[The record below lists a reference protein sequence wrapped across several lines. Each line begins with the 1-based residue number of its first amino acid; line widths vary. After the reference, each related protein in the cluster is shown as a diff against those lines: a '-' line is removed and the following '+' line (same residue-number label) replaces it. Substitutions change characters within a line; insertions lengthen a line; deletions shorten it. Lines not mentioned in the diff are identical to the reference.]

1 MKKTPVL
8 NGDVLLLYVNRLGT
22 GNLYQNTEPLG
33 LKALAAF
40 IEEKGYSSYVFS
52 GPVNEAVKIL
62 SRAGNKKPFDAVGL
76 YCDFETVSSVESFS
90 RFVKENTSARVF
102 IGGPQ
107 AVALGEDFLKSSRCD
122 AVVRGE
128 GEYPL
133 LELLEFFLRGRG
145 KLEDIAGASYFD
157 RDGNFIKIPPR
168 PPIDKLDLLPLRKS
182 GIDGLFHKNSRNFS
196 ILTGR
201 GCPFRCAFCYEG
213 SVSGGVRLRSVENS
227 LVEIKQELEYNPLI
241 RYIWFADDT
250 FTLNPARMEAFSK
263 GLSKLRKD
271 YDFVWFC
278 ECHPRTIIKWP
289 DTLSMMIEAGLVRM
303 QIGMESGDAG
313 IIDLYNKQTALED
326 IEALTRLAYKIG
338 LPQLT
343 GNMIIGGAAE
353 SKTTF
358 NRTAAFAK
366 KLIDIGPGMTD
377 ITSTFYIPLPETAIT
392 KEPKKYGLKILD
404 PASITSIGDMAVVE
418 TKKLSRD
425 QIVTMR
431 RDFTR
436 KILQKM
442 INTYKN
448 GLIPVKRIINE
459 FKINMK
465 YGLESNWYKVVFSN
479 DRFTYNFYKKL
490 AENRFIFTGGM
501 THKSF
506 IRLYPQCSMDIFEM
520 IDITDEYP
528 LIGKNALSPLEYDL
542 LSLCRGDL
550 MLDAIINKTFDK
562 YRKNYSS
569 KDEFRSM
576 ALNLMKA
583 FEQNLWIGYSIAP
596 YNNIIELEH
605 ASMPFNSNNDINY
618 NNHINDGNRCINI
631 KPDKVKINGHKRI
644 KTDELKILSKSGAAR
659 AVIEMSACDELE
671 KYRTVIETFHGAGTN
686 IITGRIAPKTFH
698 SSAESVIKNASNAL
712 LLIDMYPGIFE
723 AYYDDTFLKND
734 EFNDQ
739 TGCEEHL
746 IAAQKIK
753 SDILNK
759 MSKLSASK
767 LINYES
773 ILSHFSLYEDHGI
786 TSIYYDKIFSAD
798 PIIYNYFT
806 IISRGGA
813 QRHIDKNYN
822 ESLSLRPQRTM
833 AIWMAIDLEKGYP
846 AFRNYVLSPL
856 EYELLIY
863 CTAKS
868 TLDEIYKILYKKFQN
883 CFNDIN
889 DLKNA
894 VNHILSDFENKYWIL
909 FSKL

>member
-1 MKKTPVL
+1 MKKTSVL

-22 GNLYQNTEPLG
+22 GNLYQNSEPLG
-33 LKALAAF
+33 LKSLAAF

-52 GPVNEAVKIL
+52 GPVNEAVKVL
-62 SRAGNKKPFDAVGL
+62 ARGGNKKPFDAVGL

-90 RFVKENTSARVF
+90 RFVKENTAARVF

-133 LELLEFFLRGRG
+133 LELLEFFLRGLG

-182 GIDGLFHKNSRNFS
+182 GIDGLSRKNSKNFS

-227 LVEIKQELEYNPLI
+227 LAEIKQELEYNPQI

-250 FTLNPARMEAFSK
+250 FTLSPARMEAFSK

-278 ECHPRTIIKWP
+278 ECHPRAMIKWP

-313 IIDLYNKQTALED
+313 IIDLYNKQATLED
-326 IEALTRLAYKIG
+326 MEALARLAYKIG

-377 ITSTFYIPLPETAIT
+377 ITSTFYIPLPGTAIT
-392 KEPKKYGLKILD
+392 KDPQKYGLKILD
-404 PASITSIGDMAVVE
+404 PASITSIGDMAVIE

-442 INTYKN
+442 IDTYKN
-448 GLIPVKRIINE
+448 GLVPVKRIIDE

-465 YGLESNWYKVVFSN
+465 YGLESNWYRVVFST
-479 DRFTYNFYKKL
+479 DSFISNFYKKL
-490 AENRFIFTGGM
+490 AAGRFIFTGDM
-501 THKSF
+501 AREAL
-506 IRLYPQCSMDIFEM
+506 IRLYPQCSIDASEM
-520 IDITDEYP
+520 IDITGGYP
-528 LIGKNALSPLEYDL
+528 VVGKNALSPLEYDL
-542 LSLCRGDL
+542 LSLCRGNL
-550 MLDAIINKTFDK
+550 TLGAIIDKTFAE

-569 KDEFRSM
+569 KDEFSSM
-576 ALNLMKA
+576 SLNLMKV
-583 FEQNLWIGYSIAP
+583 FERNLWIGYSETS
-596 YNNIIELEH
+596 Y
-605 ASMPFNSNNDINY
+605 D
-618 NNHINDGNRCINI
+618 DNRCINI
-631 KPDKVKINGHKRI
+631 KSDKIKISGQGRI
-644 KTDELKILSKSGAAR
+644 KALELKILSKPGAAR
-659 AVIEMSACDELE
+659 AVIEMNGCDDLE
-671 KYRTVIETFHGAGTN
+671 EYRAVIKTCREAGAN
-686 IITGRIAPKTFH
+686 LIAGRIAPQNFRG
-698 SSAESVIKNASNAL
+698 SAESVMKKASDAL
-712 LLIDMYPGIFE
+712 LLIDMYPGVFE
-723 AYYDDTFLKND
+723 AYYDDACLKNA
-734 EFNDQ
+734 EFDDRA
-739 TGCEEHL
+739 GREEH
-746 IAAQKIK
+746 IAAAQKIK

-759 MSKLSASK
+759 MLKLSASK
-767 LINYES
+767 LIDYES
-773 ILSHFSLYEDHGI
+773 ILSHFRLYEQHGV
-786 TSIYYDKIFSAD
+786 TSIYYNKIFSAD
-798 PIIYNYFT
+798 PLIYNYFT

-813 QRHIDKNYN
+813 QRYAGKDYS
-822 ESLSLRPQRTM
+822 ELLSLRPQRTV
-833 AIWMAIDLEKGYP
+833 AIWMAIELEKGYP
-846 AFRNYVLSPL
+846 AFGKYVLSPL

-868 TLDEIYKILYKKFQN
+868 TLGEIYEMLHKKFKR

-894 VNHILSDFENKYWIL
+894 VTPK
-909 FSKL
+909 K

>member
-52 GPVNEAVKIL
+52 GPVNEAVKVL
-62 SRAGNKKPFDAVGL
+62 ARAGNKKPFDAVGL

-90 RFVKENTSARVF
+90 RFVKENTAARVF

-182 GIDGLFHKNSRNFS
+182 GIDGLSRKNTKNFS

-201 GCPFRCAFCYEG
+201 GCPFRCAFCFEG

-227 LVEIKQELEYNPLI
+227 LAEIKQELEYNPQI
-241 RYIWFADDT
+241 RYVWFADDT
-250 FTLNPARMEAFSK
+250 FTLSPARMEAFSK

-278 ECHPRTIIKWP
+278 ECHPRAMIKWP

-313 IIDLYNKQTALED
+313 IIDLYNKQATLED
-326 IEALTRLAYKIG
+326 MEALARLAYKIG

-377 ITSTFYIPLPETAIT
+377 ITSTFYIPLPGTAIT
-392 KEPKKYGLKILD
+392 IDPKKYGLKILD

-442 INTYKN
+442 VDTYKS
-448 GLIPVKRIINE
+448 GLVPVKRIIDE
-459 FKINMK
+459 FRINK
-465 YGLESNWYKVVFSN
+465 NYGLESNWYRVVFST
-479 DRFTYNFYKKL
+479 DRFIDNFYKKL
-490 AENRFIFTGGM
+490 AAGRFIFTGDM
-501 THKSF
+501 AREAL
-506 IRLYPQCSMDIFEM
+506 IRLYPQCSVDAYEM
-520 IDITDEYP
+520 IDITGGYP
-528 LIGKNALSPLEYDL
+528 VIGKNALSPLEYDL

-550 MLDAIINKTFDK
+550 TLGSIIDKTFGE

-569 KDEFRSM
+569 KDEFSSM
-576 ALNLMKA
+576 ALNIMKV
-583 FEQNLWIGYSIAP
+583 FEKNLWIGYSETP
-596 YNNIIELEH
+596 YSENKSENVNILEH
-605 ASMPFNSNNDINY
+605 TDPGC
-618 NNHINDGNRCINI
+618 NH
-631 KPDKVKINGHKRI
+631 
-644 KTDELKILSKSGAAR
+644 ELKILSKPGAAR
-659 AVIEMSACDELE
+659 AVIEMDACDDLE
-671 KYRTVIETFHGAGTN
+671 EYRAVIKTCREAGAN
-686 IITGRIAPKTFH
+686 LIAGRIAPQNFRG
-698 SSAESVIKNASNAL
+698 SAESVMKKASDAL
-712 LLIDMYPGIFE
+712 LLIDMYPGVFE
-723 AYYDDTFLKND
+723 AYYDDACLKNAD
-734 EFNDQ
+734 FDDRA
-739 TGCEEHL
+739 GREEHVA
-746 IAAQKIK
+746 AAQKIK

-759 MSKLSASK
+759 MSKALASR

-773 ILSHFSLYEDHGI
+773 ILHHFRLYEDHGV

-798 PIIYNYFT
+798 PLVYNYFT

-813 QRHIDKNYN
+813 QRYAGKDYS
-822 ESLSLRPQRTM
+822 ELLSLRPQRTL
-833 AIWMAIDLEKGYP
+833 AIWMAIELEKGYP
-846 AFRNYVLSPL
+846 AFGRYVLSPL

-868 TLDEIYKILYKKFQN
+868 TLGEIYEMLHKKFKR

-889 DLKNA
+889 DLKSA
-894 VNHILSDFENKYWIL
+894 VNHILSEFENKYWIL

>member
-1 MKKTPVL
+1 MKKKSVS
-8 NGDVLLLYVNRLGT
+8 NGNVLLLYVNRLGT
-22 GNLYQNTEPLG
+22 GNLYQSTEPLG

-40 IEEKGYSSYVFS
+40 IEEKGYSSYVYS
-52 GPVNEAVKIL
+52 GPVHEAAKIL
-62 SRAGNKKPFDAVGL
+62 TADKRKQFDAVGL

-90 RFVKENTSARVF
+90 RFVKENTAARVF

-107 AVALGEDFLKSSRCD
+107 AVALGEDFLRTSRCD
-122 AVVRGE
+122 AIVRGE

-133 LELLEFFLRGRG
+133 FELLEFFIRGRG
-145 KLEDIAGASYFD
+145 RLEDIAGASYFD
-157 RDGNFIKIPPR
+157 GAGNFVELPPR

-182 GIDGLFHKNSRNFS
+182 GIDGLSRKNARNFS

-227 LVEIKQELEYNPLI
+227 LAEIKQELEYNPQI
-241 RYIWFADDT
+241 RYVWFADDT
-250 FTLNPARMEAFSK
+250 FTLNPARMELFSK

-278 ECHPRTIIKWP
+278 ECHPRAMIKWP

-313 IIDLYNKQTALED
+313 IIDLYNKQATLED
-326 IEALTRLAYKIG
+326 MEALARLAYKIG

-377 ITSTFYIPLPETAIT
+377 ITSTFYIPLPGTAIT
-392 KEPKKYGLKILD
+392 IDPKKYGLKILD
-404 PASITSIGDMAVVE
+404 HASITSIGDMAVVE

-425 QIVTMR
+425 QIITMR

-442 INTYKN
+442 TDVYKS
-448 GLIPVKRIINE
+448 GLVPVKRIIDE
-459 FKINMK
+459 FKINK
-465 YGLESNWYKVVFSN
+465 NYGLESNWYRVVFST
-479 DRFTYNFYKKL
+479 DRFIDNFYKKL
-490 AENRFIFTGGM
+490 SAGRFIYTGGM
-501 THKSF
+501 ARESLIK
-506 IRLYPQCSMDIFEM
+506 LYPQCSIDAAEM
-520 IDITDEYP
+520 IDITGGYP
-528 LIGKNALSPLEYDL
+528 VIGKNALSPLEYDL

-550 MLDAIINKTFDK
+550 TLGAIIDKTFGE

-569 KDEFRSM
+569 KDEFSSM
-576 ALNLMKA
+576 ALNIMKV
-583 FEQNLWIGYSIAP
+583 FEKNLWIGYCETP
-596 YNNIIELEH
+596 YSENKSENANILEH
-605 ASMPFNSNNDINY
+605 TDPVC
-618 NNHINDGNRCINI
+618 NH
-631 KPDKVKINGHKRI
+631 
-644 KTDELKILSKSGAAR
+644 ELKIPSKPGATRVIIEMDASDGLDEYR
-659 AVIEMSACDELE
+659 AVIKTCREA
-671 KYRTVIETFHGAGTN
+671 GAN
-686 IITGRIAPKTFH
+686 VITGRIAPQNFRG
-698 SSAESVIKNASNAL
+698 SAESVMKKAADAL
-712 LLIDMYPGIFE
+712 LLIDMYPGVFE
-723 AYYDDTFLKND
+723 AYYDDACLKNAD
-734 EFNDQ
+734 FDSQ
-739 TGCEEHL
+739 GGREEHVA
-746 IAAQKIK
+746 AAQKIK

-759 MSKLSASK
+759 MLKIKDSGLLS
-767 LINYES
+767 YES
-773 ILSHFSLYEDHGI
+773 ILSHFRLYEDYGV

-798 PIIYNYFT
+798 PLIYNYFT

-813 QRHIDKNYN
+813 QRSAGKNYS
-822 ESLSLRPQRTM
+822 EMLSFRPQRTV
-833 AIWMAIDLEKGYP
+833 AIWMAIELEKGYP
-846 AFRNYVLSPL
+846 AFGKYVLSPL

-868 TLDEIYKILYKKFQN
+868 TLCEIYEMLHKKFMR

-889 DLKNA
+889 DLKSA
-894 VNHILSDFENKYWIL
+894 VNRILSDFENKYWIL